1 MSSIWNVIGTIL
13 QFIIAFSFIIF
24 FHELGH
30 FLAARLFK
38 IEVEEFGFGFPPR
51 MVKLFTIKGTLFS
64 LNWIPFG
71 AFVRPKGEN
80 DPKIQGGL
88 AAANPWKRLGVL
100 FAGPLMNFL
109 IGILIFSVV
118 FSQVGIPDA
127 KKVEII
133 GVNENSPADNVGLL
147 PGDMIKEIDGREI
160 EEITQVGTI
169 VRENLG
175 QEIVLTIERD
185 GETQVI
191 TIVPRTEWPEDE
203 GPMGVITSNPTIDI
217 NWFQAFPY
225 ALQWTGETCKQF
237 ITLPIRLIRGE
248 ISTSQARMVS
258 PIGLYSIYSQA
269 RASQAEEESQTPGLA
284 FLNILWFFGNISVLL
299 GLSNLLPIPAL
310 DGGRMLFVL
319 PEIILKKRIPPKYEN
334 AINFVSFMLLILLMV
349 FLFIQDIINPVV
361 LP

>member
-1 MSSIWNVIGTIL
+1 MSSVWTVIGTIA
-13 QFIIAFSFIIF
+13 QFVFSFGFIIF

-51 MVKLFTIKGTLFS
+51 MVKLFKIKGTLFS

-80 DPKIQGGL
+80 DPNVAGGL

-100 FAGPLMNFL
+100 VAGPLMNFL
-109 IGILIFSVV
+109 VGILIFSVV
-118 FSQVGIPDA
+118 FSQVGMPDTKSA
-127 KKVEII
+127 QIIEI
-133 GVNENSPADNVGLL
+133 NQNTPAETAGLQ
-147 PGDMIKEIDGREI
+147 PGDIIRAVDGET
-160 EEITQVGTI
+160 ITYLAQVGELI
-169 VRENLG
+169 HEKLG
-175 QEIVLTIERD
+175 QDVVLTIER
-185 GETQVI
+185 GGQEQQI
-191 TIVPRTEWPEDE
+191 TIVPRTEWPEGE
-203 GPMGVITSNPTIDI
+203 GPMGVVTSNPTVDI
-217 NWFQAFPY
+217 NWFQAVPY
-225 ALQWTGETCKQF
+225 AFQWTGETCKQF

-248 ISTSQARMVS
+248 ISTDQARLVS

-269 RASQAEEESQTPGLA
+269 RASQAEEEAQTPGLA
-284 FLNILWFFGNISVLL
+284 VLNILWFFGNISVLL

-319 PEIILKKRIPPKYEN
+319 PELIFKKRIPPKYEN
-334 AINFVSFMLLILLMV
+334 AINFISFILLIILMV
-349 FLFIQDIINPVV
+349 FLFIQDIIHPIV